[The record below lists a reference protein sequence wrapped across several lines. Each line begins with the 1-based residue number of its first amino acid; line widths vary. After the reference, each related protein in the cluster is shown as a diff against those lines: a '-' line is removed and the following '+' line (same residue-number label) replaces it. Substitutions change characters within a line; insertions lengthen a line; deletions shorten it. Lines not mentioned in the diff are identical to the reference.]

1 MKRPPIFLWL
11 FFIVSITELLAVSRD
26 WPEAHMVAKAMIML
40 SLLGYYLS
48 SVPERNDHFV
58 KALFFCWTGDI
69 ILLKQNEAEIYFLLG
84 LFAFLVGHLLY
95 TLAYRQLQWKDLSR
109 SLLGTQKLR
118 AAFPVILAGT
128 GLLAILIPRL
138 GGLTIPV
145 ILYALVLMAMVVSAA
160 LRYGRTSPDSY
171 WLVTAG
177 ASVFMISDAM
187 LAINKFYAPFDM
199 ASPLIML
206 TYILGQYMIVEG
218 AIRHNSVSSI

>member
-1 MKRPPIFLWL
+1 
-11 FFIVSITELLAVSRD
+11 
-26 WPEAHMVAKAMIML
+26 MVAKAMIML

-48 SVPERNDHFV
+48 SVPKRNDHFV
-58 KALFFCWTGDI
+58 KALFFCWAGDI

-95 TLAYRQLQWKDLSR
+95 TLAYRQLQWKDASR

-138 GGLTIPV
+138 GILTIPV

-171 WLVTAG
+171 WLVTVG